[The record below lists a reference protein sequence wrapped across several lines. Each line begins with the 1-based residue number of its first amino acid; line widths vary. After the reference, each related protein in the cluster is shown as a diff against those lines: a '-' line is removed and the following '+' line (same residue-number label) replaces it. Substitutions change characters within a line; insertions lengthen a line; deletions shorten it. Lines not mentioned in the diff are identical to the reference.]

1 MAKDHGARAPPSVE
15 KEEAVIQ
22 AADSRRPRR
31 WSAGYWTLYTATA
44 LPGYHKRSAVIVA
57 CHRGSCHACP
67 ERGERAAARQQHQE
81 AVMSGRQG
89 SASSAFQ
96 AQLATVPSVT
106 GWQWHGAA
114 SFSFPPSL
122 RVSRTVH
129 ARTRVTTCHPLCSQT
144 SQPARSAAWRP
155 WRAHAAAERGGAAR
169 KTGGNA
175 AACCLQAGEGQ
186 CDDHRLKALGGAG
199 TCGRHIHCAP
209 ATPHAAG
216 AFFLCARTKAHCG
229 KATQLLRRVAD
240 SKIPRSK
247 VPFRRKKHGCWLLLL
262 LLKC

>member
-1 MAKDHGARAPPSVE
+1 
-15 KEEAVIQ
+15 
-22 AADSRRPRR
+22 
-31 WSAGYWTLYTATA
+31 
-44 LPGYHKRSAVIVA
+44 
-57 CHRGSCHACP
+57 
-67 ERGERAAARQQHQE
+67 
-81 AVMSGRQG
+81 MSGRQG
-89 SASSAFQ
+89 SASSAFLKRSQ
-96 AQLATVPSVT
+96 SHRW
-106 GWQWHGAA
+106 WQWHGAA

-209 ATPHAAG
+209 ATAPRGGGLFPVRTHEG
-216 AFFLCARTKAHCG
+216 ALWQSYPAPASRCRLQNPPVKSA
-229 KATQLLRRVAD
+229 
-240 SKIPRSK
+240 IP
-247 VPFRRKKHGCWLLLL
+247 
-262 LLKC
+262 